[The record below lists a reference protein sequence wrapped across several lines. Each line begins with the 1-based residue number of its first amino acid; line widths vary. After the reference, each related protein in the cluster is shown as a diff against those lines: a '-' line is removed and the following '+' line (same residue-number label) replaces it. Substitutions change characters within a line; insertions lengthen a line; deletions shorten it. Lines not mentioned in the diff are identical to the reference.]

1 MNNKVERI
9 VGVGLF
15 TAIVLVLQFLGGGI
29 RFGVFSISLVLLP
42 IVVGAAVYG
51 WQAGAWLGFVF
62 GVAVLASGD
71 AAAFMVI
78 DPLGTVLTVLV
89 KGTAAGLCSGLAY
102 KFVLQLLN
110 KRTINR
116 MPVIKSQ
123 YGIGECCEEGVF
135 KYISRNNRYLA
146 VVIAAVICPIVNT
159 GVFLIGCKLFFYET
173 IAQWGTAAGFA
184 NAASY
189 MFLGLAGT
197 NFSIELATNLFLS
210 PIIVRLIS
218 IAKK

>member
-1 MNNKVERI
+1 MNNKVKRI

-110 KRTINR
+110 KRTMNR

-197 NFSIELATNLFLS
+197 NFLIELATNLFLS

>member
-1 MNNKVERI
+1 MNSKVKRI

-110 KRTINR
+110 KRTMNR

-197 NFSIELATNLFLS
+197 NFLIELATNLFLS